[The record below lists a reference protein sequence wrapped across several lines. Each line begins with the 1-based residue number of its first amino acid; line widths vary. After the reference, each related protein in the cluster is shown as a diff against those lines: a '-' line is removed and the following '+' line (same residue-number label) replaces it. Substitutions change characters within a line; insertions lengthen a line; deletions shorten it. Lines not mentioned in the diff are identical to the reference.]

1 MGQEIT
7 DSRFPDEAFAEF
19 RHRLDRETAL
29 LGQWLHEGRLDHGV
43 RRFGFE
49 IEGWLIDADA
59 RPAPGNEAFLA
70 RLDDPLVVP
79 ELARFNFELNGEPA
93 GLAPG
98 ALDRV
103 HAGLSQRWRRCE
115 AAAETLGLRCLL
127 IGILPTVRAADL
139 TLASMSPLQRYRA
152 INDQILRLRDGRPI
166 HLAIDRDG
174 EVLRHDHPDVML
186 EAGATSLQ
194 VHVQVDAAEAARAF
208 NVCKMVS
215 AATVGVATNS
225 PFLFGRRLW
234 HETRIPLFE
243 QAVAVGGSDYSKRV
257 TFGVRYARDS
267 ILECFEANR
276 QRYPVL
282 LPDVMDVPPEH
293 LAHLRLHNG
302 TIWRWNRPLVGF
314 DADGRPHLRIEH
326 RVISAGPTPC
336 DAIANTAF
344 FLGLFEALMRSDEDL
359 GRRLSFDDARASFY
373 AAARAG
379 PDADVA
385 WLDGRRHRLRDLVR
399 DRLLALARD
408 GLCAAGLGADEAE
421 TWLAPVAG
429 RMLAGQTGA
438 DWQIGWFEA
447 NGRDLQ
453 GLVEAYAVRQH
464 GDLPVHR
471 WSQHS

>member
-7 DSRFPDEAFAEF
+7 DSRFPDEAFVEF

-49 IEGWLIDADA
+49 IEGWLIDDDA
-59 RPAPGNEAFLA
+59 RPAPDNATFLA

-79 ELARFNFELNGEPA
+79 ELARFNFELNSEPA
-93 GLAPG
+93 ELGPG
-98 ALDRV
+98 ALARAHD
-103 HAGLSQRWRRCE
+103 GLVQRWRRCE
-115 AAAETLGLRCLL
+115 QAAEALRLRCLL
-127 IGILPTVRAADL
+127 IGILPTVRADDL
-139 TLASMSPLQRYRA
+139 MLTSMSPLKRYRA
-152 INDQILRLRDGRPI
+152 INDQILRLRGGRPI
-166 HLAIDRDG
+166 HLAIDGDG
-174 EVLRHDHPDVML
+174 EALNQDHPDVML
-186 EAGATSLQ
+186 EAAATSLQ

-208 NVCKMVS
+208 NVCKIVS

-225 PFLFGRRLW
+225 PYLFGRRLW

-243 QAVAVGGSDYSKRV
+243 QAVSVGGSDYSKRV
-257 TFGVRYARDS
+257 TFGVRYARES

-282 LPDVMDVPPEH
+282 LPDLVDVPPEQ

-314 DADGRPHLRIEH
+314 DGDERPHLRIEH
-326 RVISAGPTPC
+326 RVISAGPTPL

-344 FLGLFEALMRSDEDL
+344 FLGLFEALMRSGEDL
-359 GRRLSFDDARASFY
+359 ERRLPFDDARANFY
-373 AAARAG
+373 AAARHG
-379 PDADVA
+379 PDAEIA
-385 WLDGRRHRLRDLVR
+385 WLDGGRHRLRDLVR

-408 GLCAAGLGADEAE
+408 GLCACGLGADEAE

-429 RMLAGQTGA
+429 RMQRGQTGA
-438 DWQIGWFEA
+438 DWQIGWLERH
-447 NGRDLQ
+447 GGDLCA
-453 GLVEAYAVRQH
+453 LVEAYVAHQRD
-464 GDLPVHR
+464 DLPVHG
-471 WSQHS
+471 WSLRS